1 MVRITS
7 PAIVRKRIIQES
19 LSLSHINKTYPNGF
33 EAVKDFNLEIADKEF
48 IIFVGPSGCGKSTTL
63 RMIAGLEEISAGE
76 LKIGDR
82 VVNDVEPKDRDIAMV
97 FQSYALYPHM
107 TVYDNMAFSLKLRK
121 VPKAEIDKMVREAA
135 KILDL
140 EKLLDRKPKAL
151 SGGQRQRVAM
161 GRAIVR
167 EPKVFLMDEPLSNL
181 DAKLRVQMRT
191 EISKLHQRL
200 GATIIYV
207 THDQTEAM
215 TLGTRIVVMKD
226 GVVQQVDTPQN
237 LYNAPGNLFVAGFI
251 GSPQMNMVDA
261 VVEVKGSDVF
271 LKVGA
276 TAIKLP
282 AAKAEKVKAYNGKT
296 VIMGIRPE
304 DLSDDAEAIAAA
316 GSSALEAKIEV
327 YELLGAEVY
336 LYFTVEGSNFTAR
349 VNPRTATRTGD
360 VAKFA
365 VDVDKIHVFDKETEL
380 TITN

>member
-1 MVRITS
+1 M
-7 PAIVRKRIIQES
+7 AS
-19 LSLSHINKTYPNGF
+19 LTLSHINKTYPNGF

-63 RMIAGLEEISAGE
+63 RMIAGLEEITSGE

-97 FQSYALYPHM
+97 SQSYALYPHM

-121 VPKAEIDKMVREAA
+121 VPKADIDRMVREAA

-261 VVEVKGSDVF
+261 VVETQGSDAY
-271 LKVGA
+271 LKVEN
-276 TAIKLP
+276 TKIKLP
-282 AAKAEKVKAYNGKT
+282 QAKAKKLIDGGYNGKT
-296 VIMGIRPE
+296 VVMGIRPE
-304 DLSDDAEAIAAA
+304 DLKDDEAAIAAA
-316 GSSALEAKIEV
+316 GDSALEAKIEV

-336 LYFTVEGSNFTAR
+336 LYFTVAGSNFTAR
-349 VNPRTATRTGD
+349 VNPRTTARTGD
-360 VAKFA
+360 VVKFA
-365 VDVDKIHVFDKETEL
+365 LDTEKIHVFDKETEL

>member
-1 MVRITS
+1 MV
-7 PAIVRKRIIQES
+7 
-19 LSLSHINKTYPNGF
+19 
-33 EAVKDFNLEIADKEF
+33 IAK
-48 IIFVGPSGCGKSTTL
+48 
-63 RMIAGLEEISAGE
+63 AG
-76 LKIGDR
+76 
-82 VVNDVEPKDRDIAMV
+82 
-97 FQSYALYPHM
+97 
-107 TVYDNMAFSLKLRK
+107 LKLRK
-121 VPKAEIDKMVREAA
+121 TPKAEIDKMVREAA

-167 EPKVFLMDEPLSNL
+167 NAKVFLMDEPLSNL

-251 GSPQMNMVDA
+251 GSPQMNMLDA
-261 VVEVKGSDVF
+261 VVDVKGNDAY
-271 LKVGA
+271 LKIGNSA
-276 TAIKLP
+276 TIKLP
-282 AAKAEKVKAYNGKT
+282 EAKAKKLIDGGYNGKT

-304 DLSDDAEAIAAA
+304 NMTDDDETIAKSEAVI
-316 GSSALEAKIEV
+316 EAKIEV

-336 LYFTVEGSNFTAR
+336 LYFSVNGSNMTAR
-349 VNPRTATRTGD
+349 VNPRTQARTGD
-360 VAKFA
+360 VVKFA